1 MLSVLMDVFV
11 VLLVLLDILLLSMRP
26 SVGESRDMK
35 FVGIGGSCGA
45 EEPGVGNIK
54 ISFSS
59 IVMLLV
65 SFGSGR
71 WGLAAVL
78 GGGGS
83 GGSCVGLPPGFDC
96 RIDFLV
102 IMEPPDLDRRC
113 PAVLG
118 DGSAGKMPRSFSGLR
133 GIGRGRFR
141 TDFDD
146 RSSPLASLMIPSTA
160 SGSSYTISLTNMMV
174 CCFWVSA
181 LASTS
186 TSLALSAIALG
197 FPGRPFVGLRC
208 RAVFTGSGGGV
219 LGEGASCLEGR
230 IVTRRKPLSCT
241 SGSATGGMAGT
252 ATGTAIGT
260 ATGAATGAATGIAI
274 EMTASAAVSVGEG
287 RGSSIGTKGG
297 DSGRGG
303 RGGAHPDGFA
313 SWISAGGCR
322 GDRPRSS
329 SPPGDSIADEVSALG
344 LRAISVGRSGGCDPT
359 DASSFRR
366 KLTAR
371 LAPSSDETPGG

>member
-1 MLSVLMDVFV
+1 MNVMVWRSSAFAPLSPLIYVVRAARRVPWPGTAATGEWTAPQLVDLASELSVIADVRRGGRRGDDARLLGALSMVRRAVISLSGAMPGSQELPTSSAMLSSPFSTRRPVGSTSGSSSTSKMLSVLMDVFV

-35 FVGIGGSCGA
+35 YVGIGGSCGA

-54 ISFSS
+54 IIFSS
-59 IVMLLV
+59 NVMLLV

-96 RIDFLV
+96 SIGFLV
-102 IMEPPDLDRRC
+102 IMEPPDLARRC
-113 PAVLG
+113 PDELG
-118 DGSAGKMPRSFSGLR
+118 DGYAGKMPRSFSGLR
-133 GIGRGRFR
+133 GIGLGRFR
-141 TDFDD
+141 TDFNN
-146 RSSPLASLMIPSTA
+146 RSSPKTTQKKPT
-160 SGSSYTISLTNMMV
+160 TTTKTTNTKTKTNMMV

-208 RAVFTGSGGGV
+208 RAVFTGSGGGG

-230 IVTRRKPLSCT
+230 IV
-241 SGSATGGMAGT
+241 
-252 ATGTAIGT
+252 
-260 ATGAATGAATGIAI
+260 
-274 EMTASAAVSVGEG
+274 
-287 RGSSIGTKGG
+287 
-297 DSGRGG
+297 
-303 RGGAHPDGFA
+303 
-313 SWISAGGCR
+313 
-322 GDRPRSS
+322 
-329 SPPGDSIADEVSALG
+329 
-344 LRAISVGRSGGCDPT
+344 
-359 DASSFRR
+359 
-366 KLTAR
+366 
-371 LAPSSDETPGG
+371 